1 MYKTFY
7 FNNLL
12 DSYVDE
18 FLSDYK
24 KSEWYGQSKIQTSD
38 DDYQIY
44 LSVPGLTKND
54 LNIMI
59 DNDLIIIK
67 HEPKKEEKTKL
78 FFVDSFEKKYKLPKD
93 IVIDKIEAVVKNG
106 VCTIKLPKDKEKI
119 KQKLITIS

>member
-12 DSYVDE
+12 DFYVDE

-38 DDYQIY
+38 DEYQIY

-54 LNIMI
+54 LKIMI

-106 VCTIKLPKDKEKI
+106 VCIIKLPKDKEKI